1 MELSQAMQSASVRV
15 TGRAMPATV
24 LTDAE
29 QTSQPSSLVTSFLRM
44 DGRGLSK
51 KQTDQVNEIYEY
63 ATQRAGTEEELK
75 VLEVLRDIKYR
86 MGAPS
91 LDETH
96 LNQLHRYVRLR
107 SLAAQYDAQAQAMEQ

>member
-1 MELSQAMQSASVRV
+1 MELSQALQSASIKVSN
-15 TGRAMPATV
+15 RAIPATV

-29 QTSQPSSLVTSFLRM
+29 DTAQPSSLVTSFLRM

-63 ATQRAGTEEELK
+63 AVNKAGTEEEMK

-107 SLAAQYDAQAQAMEQ
+107 SLAANYDAQAKAMEQ